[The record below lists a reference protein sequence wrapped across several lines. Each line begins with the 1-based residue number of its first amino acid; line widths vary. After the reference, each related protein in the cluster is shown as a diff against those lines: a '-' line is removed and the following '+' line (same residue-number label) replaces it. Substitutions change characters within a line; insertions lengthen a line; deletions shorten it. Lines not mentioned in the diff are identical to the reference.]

1 MNLLASIRSIGKH
14 SYQPDLRSLAFMR
27 IALALVILTDL
38 CIRLTDFTAHYTDA
52 GVWPKEMLSQGWKT
66 GYWTFHT
73 LFAHSAYLAFL
84 FICHLLLAISFLI
97 GAYTRLSTF
106 LLLVFYIS
114 LHNRNIFILQA
125 GDDLL
130 RLTLLSCLFLPVG
143 ARYSVDVMRNK
154 ARSAIPVLA
163 FPAYLLLIS
172 SVYIFSVLLKDGPD
186 WRINYDAVY
195 YALNL
200 SQLRL
205 PLGDWLLQQQA
216 LLQPLTLLVLGLE
229 ASIPILILWPAKS
242 GRTRLLALLLILL
255 LQFAFGLTLFV
266 GLFWL
271 ISIACS
277 LALLPASAAE
287 RIEKFAH
294 LPRQSSLPAT
304 TNRGFLNLVC
314 LFLAILS
321 LAVNLSTLRNFSYEI
336 SNPLIE
342 VVNALR
348 LDQYWGMFSPGVLRK
363 DGYLVYHGMDAIG
376 RQWDLR
382 RDEDYVDYHEPAHIV
397 DLHRNDRWRKWTE
410 NMQDDRFTFL
420 RPLYCQYTIRQFN
433 AKAKKRKV
441 QLLKLYWVQ
450 KETQPSY
457 QPAIRKEILYC
468 ICNED

>member
-84 FICHLLLAISFLI
+84 FICHLLLAITFLI

-271 ISIACS
+271 ISIAC
-277 LALLPASAAE
+277 LKDKN
-287 RIEKFAH
+287 I
-294 LPRQSSLPAT
+294 T
-304 TNRGFLNLVC
+304 
-314 LFLAILS
+314 
-321 LAVNLSTLRNFSYEI
+321 
-336 SNPLIE
+336 
-342 VVNALR
+342 VV
-348 LDQYWGMFSPGVLRK
+348 
-363 DGYLVYHGMDAIG
+363 
-376 RQWDLR
+376 
-382 RDEDYVDYHEPAHIV
+382 E
-397 DLHRNDRWRKWTE
+397 
-410 NMQDDRFTFL
+410 
-420 RPLYCQYTIRQFN
+420 
-433 AKAKKRKV
+433 
-441 QLLKLYWVQ
+441 
-450 KETQPSY
+450 
-457 QPAIRKEILYC
+457 
-468 ICNED
+468 